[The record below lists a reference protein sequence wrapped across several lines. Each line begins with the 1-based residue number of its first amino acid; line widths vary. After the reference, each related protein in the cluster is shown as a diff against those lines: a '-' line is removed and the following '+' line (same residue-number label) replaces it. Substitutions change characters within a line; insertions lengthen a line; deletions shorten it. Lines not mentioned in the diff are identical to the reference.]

1 MGEALLWLFRIMF
14 AVEDHYI
21 ESGEHLPKHIEAQCP
36 NFGILSPGP
45 DFTKAK
51 VENDPTKIWVK
62 TAKGVLEAVPAHT
75 ATDALKINTAR
86 EMREFMAV
94 YERICGKGQP
104 SFYDIIP
111 HVEKESLRAC
121 LDKANANRY
130 LDPRAESKCY
140 EDWNSRG
147 R

>member
-1 MGEALLWLFRIMF
+1 MGEALVWLFRIMF

-21 ESGEHLPKHIEAQCP
+21 ESGEHLPKYVEAQCP
-36 NFGILSPGP
+36 NYGILLPGP
-45 DFTKAK
+45 DFTRAK
-51 VENDPTKIWVK
+51 VEEDSTKIWVK

-75 ATDALKINTAR
+75 ATDALKIYNSR
-86 EMREFMAV
+86 EMREFMVV

-111 HVEKESLRAC
+111 YVEKESLRIC
-121 LDKANANRY
+121 LEKANANRY
-130 LDPRAESKCY
+130 SDPKAESKCY
-140 EDWNSRG
+140 EDWNSRE